1 MQCRSVGN
9 RWGIGWEGACSC
21 SVKNQ
26 SQIRPP
32 WGQLAQAQLPTT
44 APNPVGA
51 SLLAMNDN
59 AILQKDRVAFIAS
72 KLSSH
77 RGRIVYL

>member
-1 MQCRSVGN
+1 MLVQLRVSRKSVHRG
-9 RWGIGWEGACSC
+9 
-21 SVKNQ
+21 
-26 SQIRPP
+26 
-32 WGQLAQAQLPTT
+32 GQLAQAQLPTT
-44 APNPVGA
+44 APNPVEA

>member
-1 MQCRSVGN
+1 
-9 RWGIGWEGACSC
+9 
-21 SVKNQ
+21 
-26 SQIRPP
+26 
-32 WGQLAQAQLPTT
+32 
-44 APNPVGA
+44 VGA

-72 KLSSH
+72 KLSFH